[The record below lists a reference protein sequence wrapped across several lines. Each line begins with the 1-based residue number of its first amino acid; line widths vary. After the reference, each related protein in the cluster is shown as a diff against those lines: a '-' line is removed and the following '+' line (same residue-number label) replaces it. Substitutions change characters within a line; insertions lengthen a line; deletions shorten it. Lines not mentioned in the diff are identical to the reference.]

1 MRNLLYV
8 CLMLVAIALCTG
20 CNGSSNSR
28 NLKQADSL
36 LNSHPDSSL
45 KLLKAIN
52 DLSNLT
58 KDEQMQFAW
67 NKAQAHFRM
76 GISMIEDTL
85 LPRAIVYYRQK
96 GDSSKLLTSYLLE
109 ARYLQWLNRKDSALT
124 AIDNGLQQAIALNDT
139 FQILLFYQYKAE
151 TKSLSNDFSEAAEL
165 TKEMLRYP
173 TLPSYQRYTL
183 TYKLGVYLS
192 LLGDDNSSK
201 YYDQSIDMALAAGDT
216 NSAFHY
222 LRNHAD
228 YLALK
233 QQYTK
238 SNELTHQAMLLCPQY
253 NKYSVLQMT
262 LASNF
267 INLHQIDSAR
277 TYWEIAWKNEQR
289 IQAEAGKNQNFTR
302 LGALTQ
308 MKGVLDYASGKEVN
322 FNDAARFSDSIMVE
336 MANQQNTI
344 VQQLENRQKLH
355 LLNYEL
361 TIGRQRAKMWL
372 VASIVLLIVVAAASY
387 AYIRNRY
394 KRLAEAED
402 RIDTLKRLL
411 EDAQKAPAGN
421 EPQQNED
428 DAFFKKI
435 LLQQLGIIRL
445 VATTPTSQNQT
456 LLKQISAISNHE
468 IPVDS
473 LLIWGDLYPVID
485 KLYNGFYTRLIEQ
498 FGSALSDKEVQ
509 ICCLLCA
516 KFSTKEIGVI
526 TQQSS
531 ATIYV
536 RKSSIRKKLGV
547 EEKQDII
554 EFLNA
559 REDSKYPI

>member
-1 MRNLLYV
+1 MKNLLYV
-8 CLMLVAIALCTG
+8 CLILVAIALCAG
-20 CNGSSNSR
+20 CNSGSNSKH
-28 NLKQADSL
+28 LKLADSL
-36 LNSHPDSSL
+36 LNSRPDSSL
-45 KLLKAIN
+45 KLLNAIN
-52 DLSNLT
+52 DLSDLT

-85 LPRAIVYYRQK
+85 LPHAIVYYRQK
-96 GDSSKLLTSYLLE
+96 GDSSKLLTTYLLE
-109 ARYLQWLNRKDSALT
+109 ARYLQWLNRKDSALA
-124 AIDNGLQQAIALNDT
+124 AIDNGLQQAIARKDT
-139 FQILLFYQYKAE
+139 FHILLFYQYKAE
-151 TKSLSNDFSEAAEL
+151 TKSLSNEFSEAAEL

-173 TLPSYQRYTL
+173 SLHSYQRYAL

-192 LLGDDNSSK
+192 LLGDDNPYK
-201 YYDQSIDMALAAGDT
+201 YFDQSIEMALAVGDT

-222 LRNHAD
+222 LRNYAD
-228 YLALK
+228 YLASK

-238 SNELTHQAMLLCPQY
+238 SNELTHQAMLLSPQY
-253 NKYSVLQMT
+253 NKSSVLQMA

-267 INLHQIDSAR
+267 INLHQIDSAK

-289 IQAEAGKNQNFTR
+289 LQAEDEKNQDFTR
-302 LGALTQ
+302 FGILTQ
-308 MKGVLDYASGKEVN
+308 LKGILDYAEGENVDIN
-322 FNDAARFSDSIMVE
+322 HIARFSDSIMIE
-336 MANQQNTI
+336 MKNQQNTI

-361 TIGRQRAKMWL
+361 TIGRQRTRMWL
-372 VASIVLLIVVAAASY
+372 VASLILLIAVAAASY

-411 EDAQKAPAGN
+411 EDAQKVPAGN
-421 EPQQNED
+421 DTRQTED
-428 DAFFKKI
+428 DTFFKKI

-473 LLIWGDLYPVID
+473 LLIWSDLYPVID
-485 KLYNGFYTRLIEQ
+485 KLYNGFYTQLMDRYGTI
-498 FGSALSDKEVQ
+498 LSDKEVQ

-536 RKSSIRKKLGV
+536 RKSSIRKKLGM

-554 EFLNA
+554 EFLQA
-559 REDSKYPI
+559 IQASKTTI